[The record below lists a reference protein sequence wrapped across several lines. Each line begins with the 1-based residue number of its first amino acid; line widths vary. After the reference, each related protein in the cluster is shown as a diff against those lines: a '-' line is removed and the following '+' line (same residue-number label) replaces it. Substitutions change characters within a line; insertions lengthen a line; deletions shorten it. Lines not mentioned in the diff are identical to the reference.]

1 MEEGQ
6 AHMWILLQQHRL
18 ALQLGDLHDMDFLRS
33 IFEKGDPKSSVE
45 NKTRSLEESQPSDA
59 HINNILQTQ
68 YN

>member
-1 MEEGQ
+1 
-6 AHMWILLQQHRL
+6 
-18 ALQLGDLHDMDFLRS
+18 MDFLRS